1 MVDFLLDALVK
12 GYDVFLFMLVALFIA
27 GILIKINLNDNGEY
41 ESSTSRSYLQ
51 RSLLCLVVLLEGL
64 KA

>member
-12 GYDVFLFMLVALFIA
+12 GYDVFLSMLVALFIA

>member
-12 GYDVFLFMLVALFIA
+12 GYNVSFFMLVALFV
-27 GILIKINLNDNGEY
+27 GILIKTNLNDNGEY

>member
-12 GYDVFLFMLVALFIA
+12 GYDVFPFYAGGSFIA
-27 GILIKINLNDNGEY
+27 GILVKINLNDNGEY

>member
-1 MVDFLLDALVK
+1 MF
-12 GYDVFLFMLVALFIA
+12 FLFMLVALFIA

>member
-1 MVDFLLDALVK
+1 
-12 GYDVFLFMLVALFIA
+12 MLVALFV
-27 GILIKINLNDNGEY
+27 GILIKTNLNDNGEY

>member
-1 MVDFLLDALVK
+1 MF
-12 GYDVFLFMLVALFIA
+12 FLFYAGGSFIA
-27 GILIKINLNDNGEY
+27 GILVKINLNDNGEY

>member
-1 MVDFLLDALVK
+1 MVDFLLDTLVK